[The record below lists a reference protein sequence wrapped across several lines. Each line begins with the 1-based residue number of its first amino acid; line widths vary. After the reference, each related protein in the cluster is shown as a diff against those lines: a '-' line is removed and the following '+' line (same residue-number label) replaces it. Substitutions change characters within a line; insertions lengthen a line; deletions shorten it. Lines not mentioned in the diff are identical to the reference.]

1 MKFEE
6 FKSKYTPQDIIEL
19 AGELENY
26 PGDVRKLVDSLRK
39 TDKIPLLVEIARAL
53 ALFTGGNVA
62 SVRNP
67 DQFNPEKAKKDS
79 LGGKLPHLVQLL
91 RPIIGKFMDVTQT
104 KDNYK
109 VANYI
114 LELLAQSD
122 AKKPWHATQDVYR
135 GMHSLSANAFLAL
148 CKPGAVYSL
157 GKIVSTTVDKKVADK
172 FTKSEPRYRLVYVI
186 DNSKAKK
193 GIYTGGSTSAYA
205 SEQEVVIGG
214 KIRILKFEI
223 KPTYEDIDPF
233 EFAGPYEKGIIT
245 DFDKLLKYVQVIEN
259 FNSNK
264 NAEIGGMTVYAEVL
278 P

>member
-26 PGDVRKLVDSLRK
+26 RGEVRELVDSFRK
-39 TDKIPLLVEIARAL
+39 TDKMPLLVEIVRAL

-62 SVRNP
+62 SVRDP
-67 DQFNPEKAKKDS
+67 KQFDPEKAKKGS
-79 LGGKLPHLVQLL
+79 LGGKLPHIAWLL
-91 RPIIGKFMDVTQT
+91 RPITGKFMDVKQT

-157 GKIVSTTVDKKVADK
+157 GEIVSTTVDKKVADRFIK
-172 FTKSEPRYRLVYVI
+172 EEPRYRLVYVI

-193 GIYTGGSTSAYA
+193 GIYTAGATSAYA
-205 SEQEVVIGG
+205 SEQEVIIGG

-233 EFAGPYEKGIIT
+233 EFAGPYEKGTIT

-259 FNSNK
+259 FNSEMF
-264 NAEIGGMTVYAEVL
+264 AEIGGMTVYAEVL

>member
-6 FKSKYTPQDIIEL
+6 FKNKYTPQDIIEL
-19 AGELENY
+19 AGELENSRGEVWDLIDGY
-26 PGDVRKLVDSLRK
+26 RK
-39 TDKIPLLVEIARAL
+39 TDKMPLLVEVARAL

-62 SVRNP
+62 SVRDP
-67 DQFNPEKAKKDS
+67 EQFDAEKAKES
-79 LGGKLPHLVQLL
+79 LGGKLSHVAWLL
-91 RPIIGKFMDVTQT
+91 RPLTGKFMDVPQT

-114 LELLAQSD
+114 LELLAQSK

-157 GKIVSTTVDKKVADK
+157 GKIVSTTVDKKVADRFIK
-172 FTKSEPRYRLVYVI
+172 GEPRYKLVYVI

-193 GIYTGGSTSAYA
+193 GIYTAGATSSYS
-205 SEQEVVIGG
+205 SEQELIIGG
-214 KIRILKFEI
+214 KIRVLKFEI
-223 KPTYEDIDPF
+223 KPTYEDINPF
-233 EFAGPYEKGIIT
+233 EYSGPWESGIIT
-245 DFDKLLKYVQVIEN
+245 DFDKLLEYVQVIEN
-259 FNSNK
+259 FNSEMF
-264 NAEIGGMTVYAEVL
+264 AEIGGMTVYAEVL

>member
-1 MKFEE
+1 
-6 FKSKYTPQDIIEL
+6 
-19 AGELENY
+19 
-26 PGDVRKLVDSLRK
+26 
-39 TDKIPLLVEIARAL
+39 
-53 ALFTGGNVA
+53 
-62 SVRNP
+62 
-67 DQFNPEKAKKDS
+67 
-79 LGGKLPHLVQLL
+79 
-91 RPIIGKFMDVTQT
+91 
-104 KDNYK
+104 
-109 VANYI
+109 
-114 LELLAQSD
+114 
-122 AKKPWHATQDVYR
+122 
-135 GMHSLSANAFLAL
+135 L

-233 EFAGPYEKGIIT
+233 DFAGPYEKGIIT

>member
-6 FKSKYTPQDIIEL
+6 FKKKYTPQDIIEL

-26 PGDVRKLVDSLRK
+26 RGEVWDVIDGYRK
-39 TDKIPLLVEIARAL
+39 TDKMPLLVEVARAL

-67 DQFNPEKAKKDS
+67 EQFDAEKAKESS
-79 LGGKLPHLVQLL
+79 LGGKLSHVAWLL
-91 RPIIGKFMDVTQT
+91 RPLTGKFMDVPQT

-135 GMHSLSANAFLAL
+135 GLHSLSANAFLAL

-157 GKIVSTTVDKKVADK
+157 GKIVSTTVDKRVADRFIK
-172 FTKSEPRYRLVYVI
+172 EEPRYRLVYII

-193 GIYTGGSTSAYA
+193 GVYTAGATSSYS
-205 SEQEVVIGG
+205 SEQELIIGG
-214 KIRILKFEI
+214 KIKILRFEI

-233 EFAGPYEKGIIT
+233 EFAGPYEKGTIT

-259 FNSNK
+259 FNSEMF
-264 NAEIGGMTVYAEVL
+264 AEIGGMTVYAEVL

>member
-6 FKSKYTPQDIIEL
+6 FKSKYMPQDIIEL

-26 PGDVRKLVDSLRK
+26 PGDVQELVDSLRK
-39 TDKIPLLVEIARAL
+39 TDKMPLLVEIVRTL
-53 ALFTGGNVA
+53 ALFTGGSVA
-62 SVRNP
+62 SVRDP
-67 DQFNPEKAKKDS
+67 SQFDPEKAKQGG
-79 LGGKLPHLVQLL
+79 LGGQLPHLVQLL
-91 RPIIGKFMDVTQT
+91 RPIIGKFMDAKQT

-157 GKIVSTTVDKKVADK
+157 GKIVSTTVDKGVADK
-172 FTKSEPRYRLVYVI
+172 FTKAKPRYRLVYI
-186 DNSKAKK
+186 LNNSKAKK
-193 GIYTGGSTSAYA
+193 GVYTGRSTSAYA
-205 SEQEVVIGG
+205 SEQEVIIGG

-233 EFAGPYEKGIIT
+233 DFAGPYEEGTIT

>member
-6 FKSKYTPQDIIEL
+6 FKSKYTPQDIIKL

-26 PGDVRKLVDSLRK
+26 RGEVRELVDSFRK
-39 TDKIPLLVEIARAL
+39 TDKMPLLVEIVRAL

-62 SVRNP
+62 SVRDP
-67 DQFNPEKAKKDS
+67 KQFDPEKAKKGG
-79 LGGKLPHLVQLL
+79 LGGKLPHIAWLL
-91 RPIIGKFMDVTQT
+91 RPITGKFMDVKQT

-157 GKIVSTTVDKKVADK
+157 GKIVSTTVDKKVADRFIK
-172 FTKSEPRYRLVYVI
+172 EEPRYRLVYVI

-193 GIYTGGSTSAYA
+193 GIYTAGATSAYA
-205 SEQEVVIGG
+205 SEQEVIIGG

-233 EFAGPYEKGIIT
+233 EFAGPYEKGTIT
-245 DFDKLLKYVQVIEN
+245 SFDKLLKYVQVIEN
-259 FNSNK
+259 FNSEMF
-264 NAEIGGMTVYAEVL
+264 AEIGGMTVYAEVL